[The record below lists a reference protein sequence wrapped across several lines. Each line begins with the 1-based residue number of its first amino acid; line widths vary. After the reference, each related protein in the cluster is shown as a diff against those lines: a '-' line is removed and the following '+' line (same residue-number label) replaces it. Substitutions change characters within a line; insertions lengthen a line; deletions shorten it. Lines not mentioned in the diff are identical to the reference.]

1 MYITLYSRINVIFAF
16 KCKKK
21 FSYKK
26 KKKKK
31 FILIK

>member
-26 KKKKK
+26 KKNK
-31 FILIK
+31 IYTY